1 MNTLLPR
8 SLSPAALLRSAF
20 AREKRWHTLWLV
32 FSWACL
38 LFACART
45 WQVIQGRMYYLL
57 DSDMSSDLLLGY
69 VLRKEHALLTTN
81 WFYSTELRV
90 FHNHLVFAPLFF
102 FSDNWLQVRTIGT
115 AIILLAM
122 LGACWY
128 FCRQAGIG
136 HLFPAVGTLLVMP
149 MSEVYFRITLLTV
162 SYPPHLFASFLS
174 LGLLLHFMRSDR
186 RRTRIVLL
194 ILQILFSFVIGM
206 NGLRQVLTFYL
217 PLVLAVL
224 FLCLVYS
231 RPQAGATLPGLA
243 VPERRLLIGTLCA
256 AAATMGGWLLNVRVL
271 RYLYHYTSQEGVHFA
286 RFDAALLEQ
295 LFFGWLESF
304 GFQTGEYVTST
315 QLLYNA
321 FCFLA
326 LLVLICAYISLARH
340 PERYTLPER
349 LFYLLAFF
357 AFVAYEGLYLFT
369 DMVYYTRYNIP
380 VVVLLMPVGVDYLYR
395 LPRCRLWRGIL
406 LGGMAALLLWCGN
419 DYYTQ
424 LWPKNM
430 TAGQEAAVTALRVA
444 GYTEGYAAFW
454 NANVMVEISN
464 GAFDIRVWKSGEDV
478 TDPDDL
484 FEWLQTADHFTAKP
498 EGPVFL
504 FFNKNETEYQTPSR
518 VLDQGKVEY
527 EDENYIAL
535 GYPSYD
541 AMRAD
546 FFD

>member
-1 MNTLLPR
+1 MKTLLPDKLQLA
-8 SLSPAALLRSAF
+8 SLPRAAFS
-20 AREKRWHTLWLV
+20 REKRWHTLWLL

-38 LFACART
+38 LFACMRT
-45 WQVIQGRMYYLL
+45 WQVIHGRMYYLL

-102 FSDNWLQVRTIGT
+102 LSDNWLQVRTIGT
-115 AIILLAM
+115 AIILLGM
-122 LGACWY
+122 LASCWY

-136 HLFPAVGTLLVMP
+136 HLFPAVGTLLVTP
-149 MSEVYFRITLLTV
+149 MSDAYFRIALLTV

-174 LGLLLHFMRSDR
+174 LGMLLQYIRSDR
-186 RRTRIVLL
+186 RRTRILL
-194 ILQILFSFVIGM
+194 LVLQILFSFVIGL

-217 PLVLAVL
+217 PLTLAVL
-224 FLCLVYS
+224 FLCFVYS
-231 RPQAGATLPGLA
+231 RPKAGVTLPGLA
-243 VPERRLLIGTLCA
+243 VPERRMLTGTLTA
-256 AAATMGGWLLNVRVL
+256 MAATLAGWQVNTRIL
-271 RYLYHYTSQEGVHFA
+271 RHIYHYTSQEGIHFTAFDGA
-286 RFDAALLEQ
+286 RLER

-304 GFQTGEYVTST
+304 GFQTGEYVTSP

-326 LLVLICAYISLARH
+326 LAVILCAYISLARH

-349 LFYLLAFF
+349 LFYLLSFF
-357 AFVAYEGLYLFT
+357 GFLAYEGLYLFT

-380 VVVLLMPVGVDYLYR
+380 VVVLMMPVAVDYLYR

-419 DYYTQ
+419 DYYTK
-424 LWPKNM
+424 LWPSNM
-430 TAGQEAAVTALRVA
+430 TASQEAAVTALRVA
-444 GYTEGYAAFW
+444 GYTEGYATFW

-464 GAFDIRVWKSGEDV
+464 GAFDIRVWRGGEDV
-478 TDPDDL
+478 TDPDNL
-484 FEWLQTADHFTAKP
+484 FEWLQTADHFTTKP

-504 FFNKNETEYQTPSR
+504 FFNKKEGEYNTPSR
-518 VLDQGKVEY
+518 VLDRGKVEY

-535 GYPSYD
+535 GYPSYE
-541 AMRAD
+541 AMRSD
-546 FFD
+546 FSD

>member
-1 MNTLLPR
+1 MGFLLQCKQQLLSLPR
-8 SLSPAALLRSAF
+8 PVLQ
-20 AREKRWHTLWLV
+20 REKRWHYLWRG

-38 LFACART
+38 LYACLRT

-69 VLRKEHALLTTN
+69 VLRKEHTLLSTN

-102 FSDNWLQVRTIGT
+102 LFDNWLQVRTIGT
-115 AIILLAM
+115 AIILLGM
-122 LGACWY
+122 LASCWY

-136 HLFPAVGTLLVMP
+136 SLFPAIGTLLMMP

-174 LGLLLHFMRSDR
+174 LGMLLQYIRSDR
-186 RRTRIVLL
+186 RRTRILL
-194 ILQILFSFVIGM
+194 LVFQAAFSFLIGM

-217 PLVLAVL
+217 PLVLAAL
-224 FLCLVYS
+224 FLCFVYS
-231 RPQAGATLPGLA
+231 RPKADVTLPGLA
-243 VPERRLLIGTLCA
+243 IPERRLLIGSLTA
-256 AAATMGGWLLNVRVL
+256 TAATLGGWLLNTRVL
-271 RYLYHYTSQEGVHFA
+271 RYHYHYTSQEGVHFA
-286 RFDAALLEQ
+286 AFDGERLER

-315 QLLYNA
+315 QLFYNA

-326 LLVLICAYISLARH
+326 LFILICAFLSLARC
-340 PERYTLPER
+340 PQRYTLAER

-357 AFVAYEGLYLFT
+357 AFLAYEGLYLFT

-380 VVVLLMPVGVDYLYR
+380 VVVLMMPVAVDYLYR
-395 LPRCRLWRGIL
+395 LPRCRLWRGAL

-419 DYYTQ
+419 DYYTE

-430 TAGQEAAVTALRVA
+430 TSSQEAAVAALRVA
-444 GYTEGYAAFW
+444 GYTEGYATFW
-454 NANVMVEISN
+454 NANVMVELSN
-464 GAFDIRVWKSGEDV
+464 GAFDIRVWKPGEDV
-478 TDPDDL
+478 TDPDNL
-484 FEWLQTADHFTAKP
+484 YEWLQVADHFDTVP

-504 FFNKNETEYQTPSR
+504 LFNKKEAEYTTPSQ
-518 VLDQGKVEY
+518 VLDQGTVEY
-527 EDENYIAL
+527 EDDNCIAF
-535 GYPSYD
+535 GYPSYET
-541 AMRAD
+541 MRSD
-546 FFD
+546 FSD

>member
-1 MNTLLPR
+1 MTAFPSLRRLNVSYTLV
-8 SLSPAALLRSAF
+8 
-20 AREKRWHTLWLV
+20 HV
-32 FSWACL
+32 VYWA
-38 LFACART
+38 LFAVFAGYQTSLLLGRGFTSGEAGVFASIRCFAGILAQPLLGGWADRHPEVPIKRLLNVCLVLALGVNGVFYAT
-45 WQVIQGRMYYLL
+45 RPGFWGTAVIFLALGILELNAYPLL
-57 DSDMSSDLLLGY
+57 DSMAVQFIAAGVPVSYSLSRGLGSLSYAVACVLLGQQAAAFGTESLLLT
-69 VLRKEHALLTTN
+69 H
-81 WFYSTELRV
+81 
-90 FHNHLVFAPLFF
+90 
-102 FSDNWLQVRTIGT
+102 
-115 AIILLAM
+115 
-122 LGACWY
+122 
-128 FCRQAGIG
+128 
-136 HLFPAVGTLLVMP
+136 
-149 MSEVYFRITLLTV
+149 
-162 SYPPHLFASFLS
+162 
-174 LGLLLHFMRSDR
+174 
-186 RRTRIVLL
+186 
-194 ILQILFSFVIGM
+194 
-206 NGLRQVLTFYL
+206 
-217 PLVLAVL
+217 
-224 FLCLVYS
+224 
-231 RPQAGATLPGLA
+231 
-243 VPERRLLIGTLCA
+243 
-256 AAATMGGWLLNVRVL
+256 
-271 RYLYHYTSQEGVHFA
+271 
-286 RFDAALLEQ
+286 
-295 LFFGWLESF
+295 
-304 GFQTGEYVTST
+304 
-315 QLLYNA
+315 
-321 FCFLA
+321 LA

-395 LPRCRLWRGIL
+395 LPRCRLLRGIL

-419 DYYTQ
+419 DYYTR

-454 NANVMVEISN
+454 NANVMVEMSN
-464 GAFDIRVWKSGEDV
+464 GAFDIRVWPSGKDV
-478 TDPDDL
+478 TDPDNL
-484 FEWLQTADHFTAKP
+484 YEWMQTADHFTSKP